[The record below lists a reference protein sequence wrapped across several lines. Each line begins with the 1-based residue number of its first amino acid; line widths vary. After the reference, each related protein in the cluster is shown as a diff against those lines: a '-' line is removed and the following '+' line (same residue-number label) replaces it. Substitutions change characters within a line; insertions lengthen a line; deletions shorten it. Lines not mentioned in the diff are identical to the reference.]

1 MRSNPYQEANL
12 RRGALHYLL
21 GRGAAGLAGLVTV
34 VLLVRCMDL
43 RNYAVYT
50 ALSGLVSVCG
60 VLAGM
65 GMERI
70 LARYTPE
77 GRLYHRAADLG
88 RFIWTCSGVRLLAI
102 SLIALAVYLGWPLLD
117 RWLAPSEAKLFTLA
131 LALFI
136 IGETMFQH
144 FTSVLQALAQQSLLT
159 RLLTIQWG
167 GRLLL
172 IGAMMAA
179 YGQIDWAQAFWCFAI
194 PEVSGVLAFAWCI
207 ARLLRA
213 LAAEPHPVADG
224 PWPQWDKMVGV
235 GVHNF
240 GYTLLAAPPQG
251 YFMKVVT
258 AAYLPLDIV
267 AAYGFFVSVAE
278 KARQYIPLHFF
289 YGMLEPVLVAAY
301 LKDRDF
307 NTLSRHCALLY
318 KSNLLMMVPA
328 IVCVAVAGDPLVDV
342 AAGGKFHG
350 LSWILLLLLVQ
361 LTSGSH
367 VLLLQLILNSV
378 ERSKILLQCS
388 LVALPVMLA
397 AMAVAAYTVPL
408 ALPFTPILFSLT
420 MNFAIVRQL
429 ARHQYPYHILSW
441 TMLAGIIC
449 CGGVAY
455 VVVKGLML
463 ASPYALSSLTTVV
476 LAMLAVGVV
485 YVLSLWGSRTIDA
498 GEVQLIK
505 SLFSNKRT
513 TKAGI

>member
-1 MRSNPYQEANL
+1 MRSNPYQEDQL

-50 ALSGLVSVCG
+50 ALSGVVSVCG

-77 GRLYHRAADLG
+77 GRLYHSAADLA
-88 RFIWTCSGVRLLAI
+88 RFIWTCSALRLAAV
-102 SLIALAVYLGWPLLD
+102 SLMALLMYLGWPLLD
-117 RWLAPSEAKLFTLA
+117 RWLAPGESKAFTVA

-144 FTSVLQALAQQSLLT
+144 FTSVLQSLAQQSLLT
-159 RLLTIQWG
+159 RLLVIQWG

-172 IGAMMAA
+172 LGVAMALQ
-179 YGQIDWAQAFWCFAI
+179 GRLDWTGAFWVFAL
-194 PEVSGVLAFAWCI
+194 PEITGVLAFAWCTH
-207 ARLLRA
+207 RLLRA
-213 LAAEPHPVADG
+213 LALEPHAIADG
-224 PWPQWDKMVGV
+224 PWPQWGKIADVGM
-235 GVHNF
+235 HNF

-258 AAYLPLDIV
+258 AAYLPLEIV

-301 LKDRDF
+301 LKDRNF
-307 NTLSRHCALLY
+307 GTLSRHCALLY

-328 IVCVAVAGDPLVDV
+328 IVCVAVAGDALVDV

-378 ERSKILLQCS
+378 ERSKLLLQGS
-388 LVALPVMLA
+388 LVALPVMLM

-420 MNFAIVRQL
+420 MNFFIVRQL
-429 ARHQYPYHILSW
+429 ARHGFPYHILSW
-441 TMLAGIIC
+441 PMLAGILC

-455 VVVKGLML
+455 AVTKGLML
-463 ASPYALSSLTTVV
+463 ASPFALGALATVLV
-476 LAMLAVGVV
+476 SGAAVGLI
-485 YVLSLWGSRTIDA
+485 YVSSIWISRTVDA
-498 GEVQLIK
+498 DEVQLIK
-505 SLFSNKRT
+505 SLFSNKLT
-513 TKAGI
+513 MKAGA